1 MGTELELKYAA
12 ADRTVLDRIVARY
25 TGPWQETAME
35 SCYYDTE
42 DGALQQRRWTL
53 RRRREGGIS
62 VICVKTPGTAESGVP
77 ARGEWEWR
85 GDSVQEALPHLVAAG
100 APAEL
105 LAVTEGRTLA
115 VVCGARFLRR
125 AVRIQLEASE
135 LELAADNGVL
145 CGGGREEPL
154 CEVEA
159 EHKSGDPAATAAFAS
174 DLARRFG
181 LHPEP
186 ESKFRRALSLAEQ
199 SRR

>member
-1 MGTELELKYAA
+1 M
-12 ADRTVLDRIVARY
+12 
-25 TGPWQETAME
+25 
-35 SCYYDTE
+35 
-42 DGALQQRRWTL
+42 
-53 RRRREGGIS
+53 
-62 VICVKTPGTAESGVP
+62 
-77 ARGEWEWR
+77 
-85 GDSVQEALPHLVAAG
+85 
-100 APAEL
+100 
-105 LAVTEGRTLA
+105 
-115 VVCGARFLRR
+115 VCGARFLRR